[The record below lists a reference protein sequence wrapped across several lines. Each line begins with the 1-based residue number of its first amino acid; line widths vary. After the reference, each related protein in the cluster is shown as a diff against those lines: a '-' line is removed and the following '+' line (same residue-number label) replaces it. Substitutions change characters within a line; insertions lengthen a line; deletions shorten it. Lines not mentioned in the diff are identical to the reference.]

1 MCFLIDGD
9 TATDTH
15 RTLFETVV
23 VAGLTEMPEEVRKP
37 PRWSEQFSGRLERPL
52 LHHRCQRQDVP
63 V

>member
-15 RTLFETVV
+15 RTLFEMVI
-23 VAGLTEMPEEVRKP
+23 VAGLKEMPEEVRKP
-37 PRWSEQFSGRLERPL
+37 PRGSEQFSGRLGWPL
-52 LHHRCQRQDVP
+52 LCHRCQLQHVP

>member
-15 RTLFETVV
+15 RTLFETVIV
-23 VAGLTEMPEEVRKP
+23 TGLTEMPEEVRKP
-37 PRWSEQFSGRLERPL
+37 PRWSEQVSGRLERPL
-52 LHHRCQRQDVP
+52 LRHRRQLQHVP